1 MWNLKDLWDFDAAG
15 DCSIM
20 LMCFIY
26 APLCSPTFE
35 LSIFDLAS
43 VLVSLSHSPLLFT
56 LSIEHWHHPLPLSL
70 CVTGGGV
77 CLQLQP
83 SHKTPRLVLLL
94 ISSRCAMS
102 WPPPSFT
109 FCSQILKSLFVPS
122 SHFSSGFTVAHEH
135 SSTLH
140 LWSFRFFPLILD
152 IHVWRL
158 IIIISHP
165 LASLSS
171 LP

>member
-26 APLCSPTFE
+26 DPLCSPTFE

-56 LSIEHWHHPLPLSL
+56 LSIDTTPFLCHCVSQEEEFASSFSHH
-70 CVTGGGV
+70 T
-77 CLQLQP
+77 
-83 SHKTPRLVLLL
+83 KTPRLVLLL
-94 ISSRCAMS
+94 ISSRCATS